1 MHTLWTNLS
10 REQTSWTTRKPLR
23 QTQDLLI
30 PVEQRP
36 RKGFEIRESK
46 ILGAEGMDASL

>member
-1 MHTLWTNLS
+1 MVLNAYGCG
-10 REQTSWTTRKPLR
+10 QTSAENKQPLR
-23 QTQDLLI
+23 HTQDLLI

-46 ILGAEGMDASL
+46 ILGAKGMDASL